1 MGDVS
6 GERGGARFSTIVSI
20 ALFAVFA
27 LAMYN
32 VLPVYIADYTLHDE
46 MIQIARRPDIGNE
59 PGKETVDRLM
69 EQVRELELEGYIS
82 ANQIKVNKRG
92 GSRQIVVSYA
102 REVTIL
108 PNWTRTFEFHHD
120 VTERIF

>member
-1 MGDVS
+1 MGDVK

-27 LAMYN
+27 MAMYN

-59 PGKETVDRLM
+59 PEKETIDRVM
-69 EQVRELELEGYIS
+69 EQVRELALEGYIS
-82 ANQIKVNKRG
+82 ANQIKVSKRG
-92 GSRQIVVSYA
+92 GTRQIVISYA
-102 REVTIL
+102 REVKIL
-108 PNWTRTFEFHHD
+108 PNWTRTFEFNHD